1 MVVAVLDIDHF
12 KLLNDQHG
20 HQIGDQVLA
29 EFAERLRV
37 FCRSHD
43 LVGRWGGEEFI
54 LILEG
59 LDRQAAQARLQ
70 ALHTMIGSRPFY
82 CEGEAVQTFYVD
94 VTATVGVAYYRS
106 DDTLDSVISRAD
118 RALYRG
124 KEQGRNQV
132 VHID

>member
-1 MVVAVLDIDHF
+1 LLDIDHF
-12 KLLNDQHG
+12 KRLNDEHG
-20 HQIGDQVLA
+20 HQVGDQVLT
-29 EFAERLRV
+29 EFAERLRA

-59 LDRQAAQARLQ
+59 LDRQAARTRLQ
-70 ALHTMIGSRPFY
+70 DLHTMIGSRSFY
-82 CEGEAVQTFYVD
+82 CEGEADQVFYVG
-94 VTATVGVAYYRS
+94 VTATAGVAYYRS
-106 DDTLDSVISRAD
+106 GDTFDSVISRAD